1 MTLTITAGA
10 ESDRRADEA
19 FANLEVLANS
29 SPIEAYV
36 NRAPELKTRFE
47 AVGRST
53 RRPTMPSVKDMQQTD
68 TQTFQTSRQTS
79 QPGTVGNAQTSQ
91 TFQTLGPSGGKQT
104 SRHDGIALHGSIYTA
119 ETLDDVP
126 MHDMDY
132 VPGWKPE
139 LPRQAVTALVGPK
152 RSGKSTLALKIAADV
167 SNNGT
172 VLIVQREDPLFIV
185 KSRLKAMGANMDH
198 IRMFTKTTSRR
209 GIDVRENFG
218 AKDLDAIIQV
228 AEGVKPLLVVIDPL
242 HGLAKGDWNR
252 QDAADCLI
260 DLTSMAQ
267 NLDCAVLGVL
277 HDGKDQTADVDISA
291 SGSDQWIAKCRSHL
305 ALGTPP
311 DDDMHA
317 VLQQVSVSYAKGRNR
332 YITFSEPV
340 LTGDDGKTY
349 TVRIVTDMQPTE
361 QTVTELRRLRQSL
374 RTEPVDPDQLPEI
387 ARWMYD
393 TIKAKGTHVF
403 ATDMQQWAKAKGYSP
418 NQLRLA
424 YRQAGVGQTRQKCA
438 RPRSILYLKD
448 LCSAEDART
457 WGTGTE
463 PENDEKSG
471 TAKKTGKSV
480 KSQ

>member
-1 MTLTITAGA
+1 MSRTAKTTVSA
-10 ESDRRADEA
+10 NTEASAD
-19 FANLEVLANS
+19 
-29 SPIEAYV
+29 
-36 NRAPELKTRFE
+36 
-47 AVGRST
+47 RST
-53 RRPTMPSVKDMQQTD
+53 GVEAALNMDGIQRVG
-68 TQTFQTSRQTS
+68 
-79 QPGTVGNAQTSQ
+79 GTVQ
-91 TFQTLGPSGGKQT
+91 TFQTLRQTSQTGTVGNTQTSQTLQTFSPSGGNQT
-104 SRHDGIALHGSIYTA
+104 SQAEEDQSARRDGIMLHGSKYTA
-119 ETLDDVP
+119 ATLDDVP
-126 MHDMDY
+126 MHDVDY

-167 SNNGT
+167 SHDGM

-185 KSRLKAMGANMDH
+185 KSRLKAMGADMAH
-198 IRMFTKTTSRR
+198 ILVFTKTTTRR
-209 GIDVRENFG
+209 GSDVRENFG
-218 AKDLDAIIQV
+218 SKDLDAIIEV
-228 AEGVKPLLVVIDPL
+228 AETVRPLLVTIDPL

-332 YITFSEPV
+332 YITFAEPTM
-340 LTGDDGKTY
+340 TGDDGKDY
-349 TVRIVTDMQPTE
+349 TVRIVSDMQPTE
-361 QTVTELRRLRQSL
+361 QTVTELRKLRQAL
-374 RTEPVDPDQLPEI
+374 RTEPVDPDQLPEMV
-387 ARWMYD
+387 RWVYD
-393 TIKAKGTHVF
+393 TIKTKGTHVF
-403 ATDMQQWAKAKGYSP
+403 AVDLQKWAETKGYSP

-424 YRQAGVGQTRQKCA
+424 YRQAGVCQTKQKCV

-448 LCSAEDART
+448 LCSEEDARV
-457 WGTGTE
+457 WGTGSEPSNTE
-463 PENDEKSG
+463 NSEKG
-471 TAKKTGKSV
+471 KKSRKSV
-480 KSQ
+480 KS